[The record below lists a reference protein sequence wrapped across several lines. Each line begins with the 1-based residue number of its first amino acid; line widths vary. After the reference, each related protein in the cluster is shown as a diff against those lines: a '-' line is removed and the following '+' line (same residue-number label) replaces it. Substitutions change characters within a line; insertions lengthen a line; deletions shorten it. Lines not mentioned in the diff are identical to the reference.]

1 MSTEAIEPLIS
12 ESITMKFHLPAIFL
26 ALMLPLA
33 SSDASAQELKIAVI
47 DMQEALNQYY
57 KTEIQVKQI
66 NDLADEKRKNLDERQ
81 AAYQQM
87 TNKMAELDAVYKDTV
102 LAEAKRKEALEKL
115 QALYQERAAKGKEI
129 ADAQRKA
136 SSEVMTARQEME
148 STLVDEIKK
157 TVDAIVQAQGLD
169 LVFDKSFLPKANK
182 AILYTSSNVKDLTV
196 EVVSTLNAGAPAG
209 TPAAAPAAAPSN

>member
-1 MSTEAIEPLIS
+1 
-12 ESITMKFHLPAIFL
+12 
-26 ALMLPLA
+26 MLPLA